1 MLSEMDIVRQNMD
14 IMNEIMNEN
23 EPGNE
28 SPEDLELLDVS
39 VGGAVGGTE
48 EERG

>member
-1 MLSEMDIVRQNMD
+1 MLSEMDVVRKNMD

-39 VGGAVGGTE
+39 GWGSG
-48 EERG
+48 RG